1 MSNCGGPRQS
11 AGHSAHIGEE
21 VEVHYRWHPLHG
33 QRVRRQYSELRRG
46 SRCVHVESSPGVVLA
61 IAAWMLDPI
70 ACAGMAIGAPRVTV
84 SALIELH
91 RLLVE
96 RGFRG
101 SSVVDSRIVKEKQNA
116 TQFAKAASTATSA
129 EAGSSST
136 QPRAKFHPSSG
147 DESAGASE
155 GNRQLG
161 DHLDPSVRRLDR
173 GARQ

>member
-1 MSNCGGPRQS
+1 MSNCVCLLQL

-33 QRVRRQYSELRRG
+33 RRVRRQYSERRRG
-46 SRCVHVESSPGVVLA
+46 NQCVHVEASPGVIVA

-70 ACAGMAIGAPRVTV
+70 ACAGMAIGAPRLTV

-91 RLLVE
+91 HLLVE

-101 SSVVDSRIVKEKQNA
+101 SSVVDSRIVKEEQNA
-116 TQFAKAASTATSA
+116 PQFAKAAFTTTSA
-129 EAGSSST
+129 GSGSSST
-136 QPRAKFHPSSG
+136 QPRVKCHPASG
-147 DESAGASE
+147 NEPDGASE

-161 DHLDPSVRRLDR
+161 DPLDAGVRRLDG
-173 GARQ
+173 GARR